1 METSPIKVLLVDD
14 DHDDYTI
21 MRDLFLEIEVG
32 KFRLEWVDT
41 YEAAIERMLRNE
53 HDVYLVDYLLGER
66 NGLDLLKETIEK
78 GCKAPIILLTGK
90 GAREVDMA
98 AMKAGASDYLD
109 KSDIGASLIE
119 RSIRYAIERKRT
131 LDEQIRLIVQLQKAL
146 VEVKQLSGLLP
157 MCACCKKIRD
167 DKGYWNQLE
176 AYISDHSEA
185 DFSHGICP
193 DCVKEHYPKYAHA
206 FDSYEKS
213 RPKGT

>member
-1 METSPIKVLLVDD
+1 MEISPIRVLLVDD
-14 DHDDYTI
+14 DHDDYAI
-21 MRDLFLEIEVG
+21 MRDLFIEIEVG

-41 YEAAIERMLRNE
+41 YDAAIEKMLRNE

-66 NGLDLLKETIEK
+66 NGLELLKEAIKE

-109 KSDIGASLIE
+109 KSEIGAPLIE

-131 LDEQIRLIVQLQKAL
+131 LEEQIRLISQLQEAL
-146 VEVKQLSGLLP
+146 AKVKQLSGLLP
-157 MCACCKKIRD
+157 MCASCKKIRD
-167 DKGYWNQLE
+167 DSGYWNQLE

-193 DCVKEHYPKYAHA
+193 ECVKKLYPEYAHA
-206 FDSYEKS
+206 FDAYEKS
-213 RPKGT
+213 KRKST

>member
-1 METSPIKVLLVDD
+1 MEIPPIRVLLVDD
-14 DHDDYTI
+14 DHDDYAI
-21 MRDLFLEIEVG
+21 MRDLFIEIEVG

-41 YEAAIERMLRNE
+41 YDAAIEKMLRNE

-66 NGLDLLKETIEK
+66 NGLELLKEAIKE

-109 KSDIGASLIE
+109 KSEIGAPLIE

-131 LDEQIRLIVQLQKAL
+131 LEEQIRLISQLQEAL
-146 VEVKQLSGLLP
+146 AKVKQLSGLLP
-157 MCACCKKIRD
+157 MCASCKKIRD
-167 DKGYWNQLE
+167 DNGYWNQLE

-193 DCVKEHYPKYAHA
+193 ECVKKLYPEYAHA
-206 FDSYEKS
+206 FDAYEKS
-213 RPKGT
+213 KRKST